1 MNLVSLVVH
10 GLSAMAVFGDRIGVR
25 LLVVV
30 SMGMSLLSG
39 ALITVIAI
47 RLLTSLAIP
56 GWATY
61 VAGLLLVILIQMLI
75 VVLVFAFVILSGR
88 DTVSII
94 PSRDYVHVTDAVRRV
109 YGSRP

>member
-1 MNLVSLVVH
+1 
-10 GLSAMAVFGDRIGVR
+10 MAVFGDRIGVR

-39 ALITVIAI
+39 ALITVIGI

-56 GWATY
+56 GWASY

-94 PSRDYVHVTDAVRRV
+94 PSRDYVHITDAVRRV
-109 YGSRP
+109 YGSSP